1 MMAQHQVF
9 VSYARKDDQPA
20 GSVTALVEWLTAR
33 HANQPFSVFF
43 DTQSIAADQLWR
55 GRIGQGLR
63 SSRLFLM
70 VLTPNYLASEVC
82 RWEFETYLRFEHGLA
97 HGDDGVRILECSEV
111 PGLLDGPLDRFPDA
125 QRLIVQEVRKRTL
138 TPERRL
144 HLADWP
150 TSGAAMIQAL
160 QRQDGSDDLR
170 QLADRL
176 AAFDQALTRRLDQ
189 MALVERAPGSVGQGT
204 ATFVGRRQE
213 IAGLRRHLTQDR
225 VGVIGTVHGLGGQGK
240 TALVRHYA
248 HAFAGDY
255 AAGGRWE
262 LPVEGKTSLAD
273 VLAQLVDRVGLQEA
287 NLPRRPEAVTAEA
300 NTAFVQ
306 DLLVQLGRYTHTRA
320 EALTQEG
327 FDVAPQCLLIFDNL
341 DCPELLTATEAAS
354 LGDHPWLHIAITT
367 RLDPEH
373 LGSPSLRG
381 ATIAIDDLPVD
392 DALDLLQL
400 LRPFPPEMAPAA
412 RAIVDHLGGFTLLVE
427 LVGTYLQ
434 VNRSVSYQD
443 YLTRLQQE
451 SLFAVDALPH
461 QTPVAVRIRHREQQL
476 AEILDQTLATLS
488 DYERAVLDTA
498 ALFPPD
504 QIIVDWLRRVVMQH
518 HRHLAPDQVRP
529 GYPDPFQAATATLT
543 NRRLLPPSPR
553 LIALKPE
560 VEALS
565 IHRMV
570 AEALRNR
577 WPEETVAGRW
587 GSVMALAEAIGN
599 FLQTQWRA
607 APQQVAW
614 LVAPFADLAAGVP
627 EVHDPGS
634 CATSLGIV
642 VEPLSRLAQFERATT
657 LAQVVVER
665 FRHLAESLPAS
676 KNLQRG
682 LAASLSQL
690 GTLYQRRGAEEDSA
704 AALAACRE
712 SFEIS
717 RRLAAADPTDV
728 QAARDMSVALG
739 NLGDLY
745 LRRRAEGDSA
755 AALAA
760 YQEALEINRRLAAA
774 NPTDGEAARDLS
786 VSLDKLGDFYQR
798 RGAEGDSAVALA
810 AYLESL
816 DVDRRLAAANPND
829 AGAAR
834 DLSVS
839 LSQLG
844 AFYQR
849 RGAAGDSA
857 AALEAYQESLEIA
870 RRLANANRTDGQ
882 AARDLSVS
890 LTQLGDFYRR
900 RGAEGDSAA
909 ALAAYQESLEIA
921 RRLAA
926 ANPTDGQAAR
936 DLSLS
941 LSQLGAFYQRR
952 WAEGDSAAALE
963 ANQESLK
970 IARRL
975 AASNPTDGQAAR
987 ELSVS
992 LTGLGDLYQRRGAEG
1007 DSAAALAAYQESL
1020 EMFRRLAAVNST
1032 DGQAARDLSL
1042 SLEKLGDLYQR
1053 RGAEGDSA
1061 AALAV
1066 YQESLEIRRRLAA
1079 ANPTDGRAARD
1090 LAASLE
1096 RVAMLG
1102 LEDPSGGRSAE
1113 ALAFLTEALGHRAAL
1128 ANAND
1133 GQEQLARE
1141 EVLSLN
1147 QLGIARQRLG
1157 DVAAA
1162 REVELRLLTKLST
1175 YRQRFEPHP
1184 GMLPILERLDQAIAD
1199 GFEP

>member
-1 MMAQHQVF
+1 MAQHQVF

-111 PGLLDGPLDRFPDA
+111 PGLLDGPLDRFPEE

-262 LPVEGKTSLAD
+262 LAVEGKTSLAD
-273 VLAQLVDRVGLQEA
+273 VLAQLVGRVGLQEA

-341 DCPELLTATEAAS
+341 DRPELLTATEAAS

-434 VNRSVSYQD
+434 VNRSVNYQD

-451 SLFAVDALPH
+451 RLFAVDALPH
-461 QTPVAVRIRHREQQL
+461 QTPVAARIRHREQQL
-476 AEILDQTLATLS
+476 AVILDQTLATLS

-504 QIIVDWLRRVVMQH
+504 QIIVDWLRAVVMQH

-587 GSVMALAEAIGN
+587 GSVITVLEAIGR
-599 FLQTQWRA
+599 FLERQWHA
-607 APQQVAW
+607 APQEVAW
-614 LVAPFADLAAGVP
+614 LVAPLVDLAAGVP
-627 EVHDPGS
+627 EVHDAGA
-634 CATSLGIV
+634 CARALCV
-642 VEPLSRLAQFERATT
+642 VIEPLSRLAQFEGATA
-657 LAQVVVER
+657 LGQVVVER
-665 FRHLAESLPAS
+665 FRQLVKSRPASESL
-676 KNLQRG
+676 QRD
-682 LAASLSQL
+682 LWVSLI
-690 GTLYQRRGAEEDSA
+690 R
-704 AALAACRE
+704 
-712 SFEIS
+712 
-717 RRLAAADPTDV
+717 
-728 QAARDMSVALG
+728 
-739 NLGDLY
+739 LGDL
-745 LRRRAEGDSA
+745 
-755 AALAA
+755 
-760 YQEALEINRRLAAA
+760 
-774 NPTDGEAARDLS
+774 
-786 VSLDKLGDFYQR
+786 
-798 RGAEGDSAVALA
+798 
-810 AYLESL
+810 
-816 DVDRRLAAANPND
+816 
-829 AGAAR
+829 
-834 DLSVS
+834 
-839 LSQLG
+839 
-844 AFYQR
+844 YQR

-857 AALEAYQESLEIA
+857 AALAAYQEGFDIA
-870 RRLANANRTDGQ
+870 RRLAAANPTDRQAARDLSASWIKLGDCHRRRGAEGDSLAAFEAYQHSLEITQRLEKENPTDGQ

-890 LTQLGDFYRR
+890 LTGLGDLNQPRAPDGDRAAILAAYQESLEIRR
-900 RGAEGDSAA
+900 QLAAANPSDGQAARDLLVVLTKRGDRLQRSGAEGDSAA
-909 ALAAYQESLEIA
+909 ALAAYQESLEIS
-921 RRLAA
+921 RRLAS
-926 ANPTDGQAAR
+926 ANPNDGQAAR
-936 DLSLS
+936 DLSVS
-941 LSQLGAFYQRR
+941 LSR
-952 WAEGDSAAALE
+952 
-963 ANQESLK
+963 
-970 IARRL
+970 
-975 AASNPTDGQAAR
+975 
-987 ELSVS
+987 
-992 LTGLGDLYQRRGAEG
+992 LGDLYLRRGAEG
-1007 DSAAALAAYQESL
+1007 DSAAALE
-1020 EMFRRLAAVNST
+1020 
-1032 DGQAARDLSL
+1032 
-1042 SLEKLGDLYQR
+1042 
-1053 RGAEGDSA
+1053 
-1061 AALAV
+1061 V

-1079 ANPTDGRAARD
+1079 TDPSDGQAARD
-1090 LAASLE
+1090 LSASLE

-1102 LEDPSGGRSAE
+1102 LDDLNGDRVTDAF
-1113 ALAFLTEALGHRAAL
+1113 ALIEEALGYRAAL
-1128 ANAND
+1128 ANANPR
-1133 GQEQLARE
+1133 QEELARE
-1141 EVLSLN
+1141 EIFCLN
-1147 QLGIARQRLG
+1147 QLCFARQRFG
-1157 DVAAA
+1157 DIAAA
-1162 REVELRLLTKLST
+1162 RDVELRLLTKLSI

-1184 GMLPILERLDQAIAD
+1184 GMLPFLEMLDQAIAN